1 MRDAETEF
9 LRAFRP
15 IGSVETAERLRGF
28 QRVEAARSMKTV
40 GTEPP
45 RAAGTEPVM
54 TVRAEPLTTVKA
66 EPLLTVG
73 TASVITVGTEPVMT
87 AGTEPLM
94 TVGAEAVMAVRTASL
109 RTMGTEPLRTVGTE
123 ALRAVRTAPGAAPA
137 REPFVPIRAELFEK
151 GEQRLLFILRQTGEQ
166 ILAAVMGSG
175 LRGFFFSGVR
185 ETDVCRAP
193 VCFVFRAGD
202 IARGFQL
209 RQDLAHGTGLDVKPL
224 RKLPLG
230 HAVRGVEDY
239 KDVLLARPPPAGH
252 RVADAAQGME
262 QLFVG

>member
-28 QRVEAARSMKTV
+28 QRVEAARSM
-40 GTEPP
+40 
-45 RAAGTEPVM
+45 M
-54 TVRAEPLTTVKA
+54 
-66 EPLLTVG
+66 
-73 TASVITVGTEPVMT
+73 TVGTEPVMT
-87 AGTEPLM
+87 AGTEPLL
-94 TVGAEAVMAVRTASL
+94 TVGAEAVMTV
-109 RTMGTEPLRTVGTE
+109 GTEPLRTVGTEPLRAAGTE

-151 GEQRLLFILRQTGEQ
+151 GEQRFLFILRQTGEQ

-185 ETDVCRAP
+185 EMDVCRAP

-252 RVADAAQGME
+252 HVADAAQGME